1 VARPDEERG
10 EQHLLPRP
18 ADDALG
24 AVVTPY
30 TQRSQ
35 DTELDHDHDPPFT
48 AEFRLPLV
56 L

>member
-24 AVVTPY
+24 AVVIPY
-30 TQRSQ
+30 KQRPQ
-35 DTELDHDHDPPFT
+35 DTELDHDPPFT